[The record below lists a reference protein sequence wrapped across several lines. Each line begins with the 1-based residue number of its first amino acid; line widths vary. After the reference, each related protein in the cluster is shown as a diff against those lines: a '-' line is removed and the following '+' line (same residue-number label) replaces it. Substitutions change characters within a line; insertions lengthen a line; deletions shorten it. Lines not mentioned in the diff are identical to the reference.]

1 MKYENKKWLIQGE
14 IENFDNFEKFENS
27 VREKYENSE
36 LGYIKDNDE
45 TTVFEYTVSEK
56 E

>member
-1 MKYENKKWLIQGE
+1 LIGPVASAANTFTDPPT
-14 IENFDNFEKFENS
+14 IEGKMDNLMYSDGKDEYVKIQ
-27 VREKYENSE
+27 
-36 LGYIKDNDE
+36 IKDNDE